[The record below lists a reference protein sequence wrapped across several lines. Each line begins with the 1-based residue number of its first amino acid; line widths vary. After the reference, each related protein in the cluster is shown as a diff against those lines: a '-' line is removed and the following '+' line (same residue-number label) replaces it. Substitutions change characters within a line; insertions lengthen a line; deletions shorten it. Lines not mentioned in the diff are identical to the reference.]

1 MDPRPGPGKPFSP
14 FRFRWFDPLSPE
26 IRALEEFAD
35 VLHVP
40 EGGYLDIPDIGVLDI
55 ARGYGLEVHRAE
67 TLGDLTEYLGKGPDA
82 TGPRLV
88 EILQR

>member
-1 MDPRPGPGKPFSP
+1 MTFVVCTNTKY
-14 FRFRWFDPLSPE
+14 
-26 IRALEEFAD
+26 RALEEFAEE
-35 VLHVP
+35 LHVP
-40 EGGYLDIPDIGVLDI
+40 KGEYLHIPDLGILDI

-67 TLGDLTEYLGKGPDA
+67 TLEDLTEYLKKGPDA